1 MPIPTNVPAAGESGR
16 PDLLVGPL
24 LRYVDETRATIWV
37 ETDRPCVVEVVAD
50 GHRHAATTWGVHG
63 HHYALVRVEDLG
75 PSAVIAYSV
84 ELDGSPVWPAPDSPF
99 PPSVIRTV
107 DPDAPFRLAFG
118 SCRRS
123 APFDDAHLD
132 ELGADALVALA
143 ARMTATPPVGWPDL
157 LLLIGDQV
165 YADEPS
171 DEIVA
176 RLAEANR
183 DTDPE
188 VAGEIQDFEEYT
200 WLYHEAWTTPAVRWL
215 LSTVP
220 TGMLLDDHDLRDD
233 SNTSLSWRR
242 QVTAAAWW
250 RPRVIGAYGSY
261 WVYQHV
267 GNLSPDQLDADE
279 VYARMTSI
287 TDDDERSQYLD
298 DVAWQAD
305 LDASSIRWS
314 FARDLGSA
322 GRGVRL
328 VAIDSRCS
336 RHLDPDDRR
345 MVDADEWAWVRDQVL
360 EPDRPYDHLVLA
372 STLPFLML
380 PGVHH
385 LEGWDEA
392 ISEGAW
398 GRPGKRFGEWLRQF
412 LDLEHWA
419 AFRESFRETT
429 DLLAD
434 VVRREPA
441 PSTVLMLSGDVHCS
455 YTAVAELTSVDHP
468 GTAIHQL
475 TMSPFRNDIERVA
488 KYGNRL
494 LNRKGLNAVVHR
506 LARWSKVADVD
517 LTWVVEHGPWFDNG
531 VMTIELAG
539 RSATVSIDQA
549 HVHGERQE
557 LDHLMDVE
565 LAPGTP
571 SPESS
576 ADSAT
581 ATV

>member
-1 MPIPTNVPAAGESGR
+1 MPSESDAPAAAA
-16 PDLLVGPL
+16 PALLIGPL
-24 LRYVDETRATIWV
+24 LRYVDDRRATIWV
-37 ETDRPCVVEVVAD
+37 ETDRSCLVEVIAD
-50 GHRHAATTWGVHG
+50 GRRHAAPTWGVHG
-63 HHYALVRVEDLG
+63 HHYALVRVEDLVACTAI
-75 PSAVIAYSV
+75 PYSV
-84 ELDGSPVWPAPDSPF
+84 ELDGATVWPAADSTF

-107 DPDAPFRLAFG
+107 DPEAPYRLAFG

-123 APFDDAHLD
+123 SPFDDAHLD

-143 ARMTATPPVGWPDL
+143 GRMVSAAHAAWPDL
-157 LLLIGDQV
+157 LLLLGDQV

-176 RLAEANR
+176 RLHDANR

-188 VAGEIQDFEEYT
+188 VAEEIQDFEEYT

-233 SNTSLSWRR
+233 WNTSLSWRR
-242 QVTAAAWW
+242 RVTAEPWW

-261 WVYQHV
+261 WVYQHL

-287 TDDDERSQYLD
+287 TDDGERSQYLD

-305 LDASSIRWS
+305 VDASSIRWS
-314 FARDLGSA
+314 FARDLGGV

-345 MVDADEWAWVRDQVL
+345 MVDADEWAWVRRQVL
-360 EPDRPYDHLVLA
+360 EPDQPYDHLVLA

-419 AFRESFRETT
+419 SFRESFRETT

-434 VVRREPA
+434 VVGQDVA

-455 YTAVAELTSVDHP
+455 YTAVAELTTVDHP
-468 GTAIHQL
+468 RTAIHQL
-475 TMSPFRNDIERVA
+475 TMSPFRNSIQRVA
-488 KYGNRL
+488 KHGNRL

-506 LARWSKVADVD
+506 LARWSKVPDVD
-517 LTWVVEHGPWFDNG
+517 LTWIVEHGPWFDNG

-549 HVHGERQE
+549 HVHAGRQE
-557 LDHLMDVE
+557 LDHLLDVE
-565 LAPGTP
+565 LAAGTP
-571 SPESS
+571 SPDSS

-581 ATV
+581 ATA